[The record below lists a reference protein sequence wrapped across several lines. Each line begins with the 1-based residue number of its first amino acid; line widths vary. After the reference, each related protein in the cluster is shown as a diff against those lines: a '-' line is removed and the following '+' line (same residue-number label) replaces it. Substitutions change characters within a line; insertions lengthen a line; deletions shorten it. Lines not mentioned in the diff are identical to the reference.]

1 MVTVCD
7 CVFNYDY
14 FWSCLCE
21 CLGTMSV
28 TESKKPMGTEV
39 EVGKG
44 IPREFQA
51 TAACAPS
58 RNSQCWVLLML
69 QWGGTSC

>member
-1 MVTVCD
+1 VVTVCD

-14 FWSCLCE
+14 FWSCLCG

-28 TESKKPMGTEV
+28 KESKKPMGTEV

-44 IPREFQA
+44 HSA
-51 TAACAPS
+51 
-58 RNSQCWVLLML
+58 
-69 QWGGTSC
+69 